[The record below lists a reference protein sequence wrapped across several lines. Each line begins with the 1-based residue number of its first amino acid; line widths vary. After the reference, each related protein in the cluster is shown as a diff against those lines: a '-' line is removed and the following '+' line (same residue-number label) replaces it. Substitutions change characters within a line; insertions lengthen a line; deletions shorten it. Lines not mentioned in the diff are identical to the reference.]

1 MDIVFIEALEAHALI
16 GVYDFERI
24 APQKLLFDVEMGFDN
39 RRAGTSDDL
48 ADTIDYAAVSEAIAA
63 ICRDSKFQLVEALA
77 ERIAGELLSRFPIQS
92 LSLRVTKPGAVPAAR
107 GVGVRIERT
116 RGGGAGA

>member
-1 MDIVFIEALEAHALI
+1 MDIVFIEALETDALI
-16 GVYDFERI
+16 GVYDWERT

-39 RRAGTSDDL
+39 RRPGASDAL
-48 ADTIDYAAVSEAIAA
+48 ADTIDYAQVAETIVA

-77 ERIAGELLSRFPIQS
+77 ERIAGELLRRFPIET

-107 GVGVRIERT
+107 GVGVRIVRERP
-116 RGGGAGA
+116 RA